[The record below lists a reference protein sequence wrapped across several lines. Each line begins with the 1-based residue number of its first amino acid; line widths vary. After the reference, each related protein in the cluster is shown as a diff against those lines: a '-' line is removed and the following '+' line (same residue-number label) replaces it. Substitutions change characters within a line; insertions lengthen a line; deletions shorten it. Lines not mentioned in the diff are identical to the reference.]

1 MARPQPPVSAVVDT
15 NVVAYYL
22 LATEPL
28 VDEVTAF
35 WRNVAEVFAP
45 ASWEVELVNVLWLA
59 ARAGV
64 VDLTQAQHRL
74 ELARQLA
81 ISSTPVRD
89 LWSAAL
95 ALAATTGQPAYD
107 TVFVE
112 LALRLELPLV
122 TFDRKVLAAFPRV
135 ARRPG
140 DLMSEV

>member
-1 MARPQPPVSAVVDT
+1 MARPQPPLSAVVDT

-22 LATEPL
+22 LATEPFA
-28 VDEVTAF
+28 DEVAAF
-35 WRNVAEVFAP
+35 WRDVAEVFAP

-64 VDLTQAQHRL
+64 VDLAQAQHRL
-74 ELARQLA
+74 ELARQLG
-81 ISSTPVRD
+81 ISTTPVRD

-95 ALAATTGQPAYD
+95 ALAATSGQPAYD

-122 TFDRKVLAAFPRV
+122 TFDRQLRRSFPRV

-140 DLMSEV
+140 ELASGA